1 VIVLESS
8 VTEAVTS
15 ELRLRTLKLKNQT
28 AQLENLLRKKE
39 ALEIEI
45 NRLRK
50 TIKLARKTTHKTVSE
65 QLAAVPQRVEG
76 ENLSLFTEELE
87 PEFSSVLSAL
97 CEEFNTAEKSY
108 QILEEL
114 FSSTN
119 PQ

>member
-15 ELRLRTLKLKNQT
+15 ELRVKTLKLKNQT

-50 TIKLARKTTHKTVSE
+50 TIKLTRKTTQKTVRE

-76 ENLSLFTEELE
+76 ENLVLITEELE
-87 PEFSSVLSAL
+87 PEARKVLAAL
-97 CEEFNTAEKSY
+97 CEEFTTAEKSY
-108 QILEEL
+108 LNLEEL